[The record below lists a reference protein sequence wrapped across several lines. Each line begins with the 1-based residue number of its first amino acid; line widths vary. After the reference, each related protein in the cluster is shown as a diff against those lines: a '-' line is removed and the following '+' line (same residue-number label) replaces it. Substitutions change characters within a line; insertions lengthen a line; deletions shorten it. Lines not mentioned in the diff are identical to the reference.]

1 MQPWK
6 GVRHLVKALEDNG
19 VDYRLFE
26 APHSGHGVQNDD
38 AVMKAYWEAVEEYL
52 GKYLPVK

>member
-1 MQPWK
+1 M
-6 GVRHLVKALEDNG
+6 KALEDNG